1 MTSYV
6 FNKIDNTYFLLEEK
20 SKDFCNQNN
29 VDFYEYLSIFKRL
42 LKSYSLDKIKIKAI
56 EGLNFNDYIK
66 ARTILNKSTISSKE
80 YELSVIN
87 TQFNKSRIDLFE
99 WLDNTHDPYF
109 FILNP
114 IYKFGAGIDYNSHIK
129 KGYGYIKETCTGI
142 NNIDIACDYALY
154 KSI

>member
-1 MTSYV
+1 M
-6 FNKIDNTYFLLEEK
+6 LLIP
-20 SKDFCNQNN
+20 
-29 VDFYEYLSIFKRL
+29 VHV
-42 LKSYSLDKIKIKAI
+42 SLI
-56 EGLNFNDYIK
+56 YP
-66 ARTILNKSTISSKE
+66 
-80 YELSVIN
+80 Y
-87 TQFNKSRIDLFE
+87 
-99 WLDNTHDPYF
+99 PYF